1 MKKDQLLPRERIME
15 ALALREPDKVP
26 WIELEVDQII
36 VDKILGKPHTPVNK
50 PIGYYNR
57 DVEEEKAF
65 CRKVG
70 KDSLLFSMRPPIFCD
85 YIVQEDGRFFCGKGH
100 IQSRSDFKKM
110 IFPDLEDKAFF
121 RNVEEY
127 VKKKDEFAV
136 MVSTRLG
143 FAATY
148 LSIGMAEFFD
158 LLYED
163 MEFVLEVMDR
173 YTKWLTRAMEIIS
186 EIGVDLVI
194 ASDDMA
200 FKTGPMISPNMIED
214 FFLASMKKVAGAI
227 SLPWITHSDGN
238 MLPMMEKWLQLEQN
252 GIHPIEPT
260 AMDIRELKKQFGSR
274 ICLIGNVD
282 VDTLACG
289 TPAQVDKIVRD
300 LIQDIAPSGGYV
312 FSSGNSIPCYARVEN
327 VWAMSH
333 ALEKYGNYPIGVI
346 DI

>member
-1 MKKDQLLPRERIME
+1 MTKDQLLPRERISE
-15 ALALREPDKVP
+15 AIALKEPDKVP
-26 WIELEVDQII
+26 WVELEVDQII
-36 VDKILGKPHTPVNK
+36 IDNILGKPHTPVNK

-70 KDSLLFSMRPPIFCD
+70 KDSLLFSIRPPIFCD
-85 YIVQEDGRFFCGKGH
+85 YTVQKDGRFFYGKGH
-100 IQSRSDFKKM
+100 IQGRDDLKKM
-110 IFPDLEDKAFF
+110 IFPNLEDKVFF
-121 RNVEEY
+121 RDVEEY

-143 FAATY
+143 LAATY
-148 LSIGMAEFFD
+148 LSIGIEEFFI

-173 YTKWLTRAMEIIS
+173 YTHWLTRAMEIIS
-186 EIGVDLVI
+186 EIGVDVVG

-200 FKTGPMISPNMIED
+200 FKTGPMISPSMIEE
-214 FFLASMKKVAGAI
+214 FFMPLMGKVARAI
-227 SLPWITHSDGN
+227 SVPWFSHSDGN
-238 MLPMMEKWLQLEQN
+238 MMPMMEKWLQLGQN

-260 AMDIRELKKQFGSR
+260 AMDIREVKRQFGSR

-282 VDTLACG
+282 VDALAAG
-289 TPAQVDKIVRD
+289 TPDQVDEIVKK
-300 LIQDIAPSGGYV
+300 LIRDIAPGGGYML
-312 FSSGNSIPCYARVEN
+312 SSGNTIPCYAQVEN

-333 ALEKYGNYPIGVI
+333 ALEKYGRYPIGI
-346 DI
+346 IEI

>member
-1 MKKDQLLPRERIME
+1 MIFVMVTLKFSLFQSYSCKKSVMKKDQLLPRERIME

-26 WIELEVDQII
+26 WVELEVDQII
-36 VDKILGKPHTPVNK
+36 IDKILGKAHTPINK

-70 KDSLLFSMRPPIFCD
+70 KDSLLFSIRPPIFCD
-85 YIVQEDGRFFCGKGH
+85 YVVQEDGRFFYGKGH
-100 IQSRSDFKKM
+100 IQGRGDLKKM

-148 LSIGMAEFFD
+148 LSTGMAEFFD

-173 YTKWLTRAMEIIS
+173 YTKWLSRAMKIVS
-186 EIGVDLVI
+186 EIGIDLVI
-194 ASDDMA
+194 ASDDIAM
-200 FKTGPMISPNMIED
+200 KTGPMISPQMFEK
-214 FFLASMKKVAGAI
+214 FFSAI
-227 SLPWITHSDGN
+227 D
-238 MLPMMEKWLQLEQN
+238 EK
-252 GIHPIEPT
+252 
-260 AMDIRELKKQFGSR
+260 SR
-274 ICLIGNVD
+274 
-282 VDTLACG
+282 
-289 TPAQVDKIVRD
+289 Q
-300 LIQDIAPSGGYV
+300 
-312 FSSGNSIPCYARVEN
+312 
-327 VWAMSH
+327 
-333 ALEKYGNYPIGVI
+333 
-346 DI
+346 

>member
-15 ALALREPDKVP
+15 ALALREPDQVP
-26 WIELEVDQII
+26 WVELEVDQII
-36 VDKILGKPHTPVNK
+36 FDKILGKPHIPVNK

-65 CRKVG
+65 CRKMG

-85 YIVQEDGRFFCGKGH
+85 YIIQEDGRFFYGKGQ
-100 IQSRSDFKKM
+100 IQGRGDLKKM
-110 IFPDLEDKAFF
+110 IFPNLEDKAFF

-148 LSIGMAEFFD
+148 LSIGMEEFFN

-163 MEFVLEVMDR
+163 MEFVLEVMGR
-173 YTKWLTRAMEIIS
+173 YTQWLTRAMEIIS

-200 FKTGPMISPNMIED
+200 SKTGPLISPNMIED
-214 FFLASMKKVAGAI
+214 FFMPLMGKVARAI
-227 SLPWITHSDGN
+227 SIPWFSHSDGN
-238 MLPMMEKWLQLEQN
+238 MLSMMEKWLKLEQN

-260 AMDIRELKKQFGSR
+260 AMDIREIKKQFGSQ

-289 TPAQVDKIVRD
+289 TPEQVDKIVRE
-300 LIQDIAPSGGYV
+300 LIRDIAPGGGYML
-312 FSSGNSIPCYARVEN
+312 SSGNTIPCYARVEN

-333 ALEKYGNYPIGVI
+333 ALKKYGRYPIDII